1 MTGSRTSSPPAGRLV
16 DSSRPVT
23 ITYEDHIIPAFTGQ
37 SIAAALY
44 AAGMRIFTRS
54 FKYHRPRGLFC
65 LSGDCPNCLMNVDD
79 RPNVRTCIEPVRD
92 GQMVRHQNAWPSLK
106 WDFLNIF
113 DRLARFLPV
122 GFYYKRFYKPR
133 WLWPIFEHAVRH
145 VAGLGKIDPHTAPQC
160 HTEVEHL
167 HTEICV
173 IGGGPAGMQAAL
185 EAGNAGAQVL
195 LLEKLPRLGGHLLV
209 SLQDSKNAL
218 PAESTLRAS
227 PRVRVLCATTA
238 FGLYE
243 GNLVAAYTGNCLLK
257 IRAKQVI
264 VGTGGRQQP
273 FRFRNNDL
281 PGIFLGDGILRLAA
295 LYGVPAG
302 KTAVILTDNDEGH
315 WLAEWLSQ
323 RGIEVTA
330 VVDHRPLAPKSG

>member
-1 MTGSRTSSPPAGRLV
+1 RGGAMTAAPVPALPPGCFTDPARPLTFTFDGRTIRAL
-16 DSSRPVT
+16 
-23 ITYEDHIIPAFTGQ
+23 HGQ

-44 AAGMRIFTRS
+44 ASGVRVFPRS
-54 FKYHRPRGLFC
+54 FKYHGPRGLFC
-65 LSGDCPNCLMNVDD
+65 VAGDCPNCLMNVDG
-79 RPNVRTCIEPVRD
+79 RPNVRTCVEPARPGLV
-92 GQMVRHQNAWPSLK
+92 VCHQNAWPSLGF
-106 WDFLNIF
+106 DALRIF
-113 DRLARFLPV
+113 DKLHRFLPV
-122 GFYYKRFYKPR
+122 GFYYKRFHKPR

-173 IGGGPAGMQAAL
+173 IGGWPAGMQAAL

-243 GNLVAAYTGNCLLK
+243 GNLVAAYTGNRLLK
-257 IRAKQVI
+257 IRAKQAI
-264 VGTGGRQQP
+264 VGTGGRQ
-273 FRFRNNDL
+273 
-281 PGIFLGDGILRLAA
+281 
-295 LYGVPAG
+295 
-302 KTAVILTDNDEGH
+302 
-315 WLAEWLSQ
+315 
-323 RGIEVTA
+323 
-330 VVDHRPLAPKSG
+330 